1 MQHINKHIHINS
13 FALSPGAENILKKI
27 WTELHEAS
35 NQKPIVK
42 SLPNKPT
49 PSLSPLI
56 PKPIQEY
63 IIANP
68 MHQTSVELSVGSRIY
83 TLHFYTVKNI
93 NLNSHIHKIN
103 TWLQVASKYAEAR
116 CSQRVTAHIYLTPIR
131 KLLPKSREQD
141 IKEEHANTAFTTS
154 CMPSTE
160 IILFREE
167 EWFKVFV
174 HESFHNLGLDFSEY
188 YHETNGRKLLQ
199 TMFPIKSEYRL
210 FEVYCEMWAEIINL
224 LVLQP
229 VYNKTKIE
237 KAIQCERK
245 FSLFQAAKILDF
257 YGYNYEDLFE
267 ANEYKENTEVFCY
280 YILKSLL
287 MYNCNTFLEFCSNG
301 LLFKSANATVETFIN
316 KLIVPYYKDHAFI
329 ESIDNTQKYFDIPRK
344 SFMGTTMRMSIAG
357 IQCEQS

>member
-13 FALSPGAENILKKI
+13 FALSPVAENIIKKV

-35 NQKPIVK
+35 KLKPIVK
-42 SLPNKPT
+42 SLPKVSNK
-49 PSLSPLI
+49 SLSPLI

-68 MHQTSVELSVGSRIY
+68 MHQTSVELTVESRKY
-83 TLHFYTVKNI
+83 TLHFYTVKKV
-93 NLNSHIHKIN
+93 NLDSHIKKIN
-103 TWLQVASKYAEAR
+103 TWLHVASKYAEAR
-116 CSQRVTAHIYLTPIR
+116 CSQQVIAHIYLTPIR

-154 CMPSTE
+154 CMPNTE
-160 IILFREE
+160 IVLFREE

-199 TMFPIKSEYRL
+199 TLFPIKSEFRL
-210 FEVYCEMWAEIINL
+210 FEVYCEMWAELINL
-224 LVLQP
+224 LVLEP
-229 VYNKTKIE
+229 EYNIKKIE
-237 KAIQCERK
+237 NAIQCERK

-257 YGYNYEDLFE
+257 YGHNYEDLFG

-287 MYNCNTFLEFCSNG
+287 MYNCNTFLEFCRNG
-301 LLFKSANATVETFIN
+301 LLFKANATVEAFIN
-316 KLIVPYYKDHAFI
+316 KLIVPHYKDSAYI
-329 ESIDNTQKYFDIPRK
+329 ESIDDTQKYFDVPRK
-344 SFMGTTMRMSIAG
+344 SFIGTTMRMSIAG